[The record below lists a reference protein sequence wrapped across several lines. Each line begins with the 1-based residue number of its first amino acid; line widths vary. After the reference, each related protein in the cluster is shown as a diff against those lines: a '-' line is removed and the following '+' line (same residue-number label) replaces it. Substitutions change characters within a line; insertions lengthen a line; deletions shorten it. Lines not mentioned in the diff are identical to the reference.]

1 MNKFEFLDLI
11 DEAIIVLN
19 KKHEIIFRNN
29 ALKRKFG
36 YFENISKISKY
47 FNSDELYAINSDNIQ
62 KTTPLNLL
70 LESKE
75 NFFCFCN
82 YQKSKD
88 EYLYIN
94 LYSIK
99 YKDYL
104 VIFFKDVTS
113 TVNLE
118 RSEDEINALEIKNTQ
133 LKQET
138 NKFAQLKQ
146 TAQEQVLKL
155 AVLNRIST
163 VIRESTEIS
172 EIINSA
178 INEIHNHIGAQ
189 KTYFAKL
196 KGNKLKIRYAQGLSA
211 DDITNTT
218 ITADDETIKNIKNN
232 KIELNSCIKESVESK
247 KTLPKGTKKLIIPIY
262 YKSKQ
267 LGNIISFTA
276 HGISL
281 EDNIDIFNSIS
292 TQLGSAIMQSE
303 LIEELNKKNKKLE
316 KTLRELKD
324 TQLQLI
330 NSEKLASVGQL
341 VAGVAHEI
349 NTPLAC
355 INSNNEIISRLL
367 NINGQLTEE
376 HIKMFTEINNID
388 REAINRISNI
398 VISLKRFVH
407 LDEADC
413 QEANINNEIDNALN
427 IIRHETKNKIEI
439 IRNYSEMPEVKCYI
453 NMLNQA
459 FLNILI
465 NACHSF
471 SGINRENKKI
481 IITTS
486 TDKNSAIIS
495 FKDNGAGMSPGVQKR
510 IFEAGYT
517 TKGIG
522 KGTGLGLAICDRII
536 KLHKGSISFKSK
548 LNQGSEFIIKIPLNI
563 QSKLD

>member
-36 YFENISKISKY
+36 YFESISKISKY

-118 RSEDEINALEIKNTQ
+118 RSEDEISALEMKNTQ
-133 LKQET
+133 LQQET

-155 AVLNRIST
+155 AVLNRVST
-163 VIRESTEIS
+163 AIRESTEIS

-178 INEIHNHIGAQ
+178 ISEIHNHIGAL

-196 KGNKLKIRYAQGLSA
+196 QGNKLKIRYAYGLSA
-211 DDITNTT
+211 DDILNTT
-218 ITADDETIKNIKNN
+218 ISADLETIKNIKEN
-232 KIELNSCIKESVESK
+232 KISLNSCIKESSDSK
-247 KTLPKGTKKLIIPIY
+247 KMLPKGTKKLIIPIY

-267 LGNIISFTA
+267 LGNIISFTT

-281 EDNIDIFNSIS
+281 DDNIDIFNSIS

-316 KTLRELKD
+316 KTLKELKD

-355 INSNNEIISRLL
+355 INSNNEIISKL
-367 NINGQLTEE
+367 INQNNKLTDEQ
-376 HIKMFTEINNID
+376 IKIFSEINNID
-388 REAINRISNI
+388 KEAIKRISNI

-407 LDEADC
+407 LDEAKF
-413 QEANINNEIDNALN
+413 QEADINSEIDTILN
-427 IIRHETKNKIEI
+427 LISFETKNKINI
-439 IRNYSEMPEVKCYI
+439 IKNYSQMPKVKCYT
-453 NMLNQA
+453 NMLNQV
-459 FLNILI
+459 FINILI

-471 SGINRENKKI
+471 TGIERENKEI

-486 TDKNSAIIS
+486 RDDKFTKVSI
-495 FKDNGAGMSPGVQKR
+495 KDNGKGMSQSVQKR
-510 IFEAGYT
+510 IFEAGFT
-517 TKGIG
+517 TKEIG
-522 KGTGLGLAICDRII
+522 KGTGLGLAICDDII
-536 KLHKGSISFKSK
+536 KMHKGTITFNSY
-548 LNQGSEFIIKIPLNI
+548 LNKGSEFIIKIPV
-563 QSKLD
+563 KL

>member
-19 KKHEIIFRNN
+19 NKNEIIFRNN
-29 ALKRKFG
+29 TLKRKFG
-36 YFENISKISKY
+36 NFENISKITNY
-47 FNSDELYAINSDNIQ
+47 FNFEICALNSDNLQ
-62 KTTPLNLL
+62 NTTPMNLL

-99 YKDYL
+99 YKQFL
-104 VIFFKDVTS
+104 VVFFKDVTS
-113 TVNLE
+113 SVNLE
-118 RSEDEINALEIKNTQ
+118 RSEDEISALETKNTILQ
-133 LKQET
+133 QET

-155 AVLNRIST
+155 AVLNRVST
-163 VIRESTEIS
+163 AIRESTELS

-178 INEIHNHIGAQ
+178 MTEIHNLLGAN
-189 KTYFAKL
+189 KTYFGKL
-196 KGNKLKIRYAQGLSA
+196 QGNKLKIKYALSLSKE
-211 DDITNTT
+211 DIMNTT
-218 ITADDETIKNIKNN
+218 IFLDRETIKNIKEKN
-232 KIELNSCIKESVESK
+232 ISLNSCIKESLETE
-247 KTLPKGTKKLIIPIY
+247 KTLPKGTKRLIIPIC
-262 YKSKQ
+262 YKTKQ
-267 LGNIISFTA
+267 LGNIISFTT
-276 HGISL
+276 HKISL

-316 KTLRELKD
+316 KTLKELKD

-355 INSNNEIISRLL
+355 INSNNDILNRLL
-367 NINGQLTEE
+367 KQKNELSEEQINTILEL
-376 HIKMFTEINNID
+376 NNID
-388 REAINRISNI
+388 KEAINRISNI

-407 LDEADC
+407 LDEATY
-413 QEANINNEIDNALN
+413 QEADVNSEIDTTLKL
-427 IIRHETKNKIEI
+427 ITHETKNKIEI
-439 IRNYSEMPEVKCYI
+439 IKNYSQMPAINCYT
-453 NMLNQA
+453 NMLNQV
-459 FLNILI
+459 FMNILI

-471 SGINRENKKI
+471 SGIEREKKKI
-481 IITTS
+481 IISTS
-486 TDKNSAIIS
+486 IEDNYAKIS
-495 FKDNGAGMSPGVQKR
+495 FKDNGKGMSQSIQKH
-510 IFEAGYT
+510 IFEAGFT

-522 KGTGLGLAICDRII
+522 LGTGLGLAICDRII
-536 KLHKGSISFKSK
+536 KLHKGTITFNSET
-548 LNQGSEFIIKIPLNI
+548 NRGSEFIIKIPTSI
-563 QSKLD
+563 

>member
-1 MNKFEFLDLI
+1 MNKFEFLNLI

-19 KKHEIIFRNN
+19 NKNEIIFRNN
-29 ALKRKFG
+29 TLKRKFG
-36 YFENISKISKY
+36 NFESISKISNY
-47 FNSDELYAINSDNIQ
+47 FNFEICALNSDNIQ
-62 KTTPLNLL
+62 NTTPINLL
-70 LESKE
+70 LESNE

-99 YKDYL
+99 YKKFL

-118 RSEDEINALEIKNTQ
+118 RSEDEINELEIKNTI
-133 LKQET
+133 LRQET
-138 NKFAQLKQ
+138 NKYAQLKQ

-163 VIRESTEIS
+163 TIRESTEIS

-178 INEIHNHIGAQ
+178 ITEIHNHLGAL

-196 KGNKLKIRYAQGLSA
+196 QGNKLKIRYANGLSA
-211 DDITNTT
+211 EDLMNTT
-218 ITADDETIKNIKNN
+218 IIADTETITNIKEN
-232 KIELNSCIKESVESK
+232 KISINSCIKESVDSK
-247 KTLPKGTKKLIIPIY
+247 KMLPKGTRKLIIPIY

-267 LGNIISFTA
+267 FGNIISFTT
-276 HGISL
+276 HKISL
-281 EDNIDIFNSIS
+281 EDNIDIFNSIA
-292 TQLGSAIMQSE
+292 TQLGNAIMQSE
-303 LIEELNKKNKKLE
+303 LIDELNKKNKKLE
-316 KTLRELKD
+316 KTLKVLKD

-367 NINGQLTEE
+367 DKNEQLTDKK
-376 HIKMFTEINNID
+376 IKMFTELNNID

-398 VISLKRFVH
+398 VISLKRFIH
-407 LDEADC
+407 LDEATY
-413 QEANINNEIDNALN
+413 QEADINSEIDTTLKLIAY
-427 IIRHETKNKIEI
+427 ETKNKINI
-439 IRNYSEMPEVKCYI
+439 IKNYSKMPMVKCYT
-453 NMLNQA
+453 NMLNQV
-459 FLNILI
+459 FINILI

-471 SGINRENKKI
+471 SDIERENKEI
-481 IITTS
+481 TITTS
-486 TDKNSAIIS
+486 TDDKFATIS
-495 FKDNGAGMSPGVQKR
+495 FKDNGKGMNQNIQKH
-510 IFEAGYT
+510 IFEAGFT

-522 KGTGLGLAICDRII
+522 KGTGLGLAICDDII
-536 KLHKGSISFKSK
+536 KMHKGSITFNSV
-548 LNQGSEFIIKIPLNI
+548 LNQGSEFIIKIPV
-563 QSKLD
+563 KM